1 MLKTYKHSLQ
11 KFKKNNEANLTY
23 EEWKKVFFFKKK
35 NEPTAMRE
43 SKLQSLVE
51 AWVGEDKELGSIKVS
66 IT

>member
-1 MLKTYKHSLQ
+1 MKES
-11 KFKKNNEANLTY
+11 
-23 EEWKKVFFFKKK
+23 VFFFLKK
-35 NEPTAMRE
+35 NEPTATRE

>member
-1 MLKTYKHSLQ
+1 MKNERKCF
-11 KFKKNNEANLTY
+11 FK
-23 EEWKKVFFFKKK
+23 KKK